1 MTPKQL
7 KLGFLALCLCATLL
21 GAAKATADAPPDA
34 GDPESAIRYSQA
46 ALGRVLDDFGFRS
59 EDGGTV
65 RLADYRGKPLVINLV
80 YTSCADVCPMVVQT
94 LARAV
99 DAGQAALGADSFSV
113 VTVGF
118 DAAHDTPARMRAF
131 ASSQGV
137 ELPNWRFLSADVTT
151 VARLAEELGFIFNES
166 PQGFDHLAQTTVVD
180 ADGRVYRQVYGAEF
194 EIPALVEPLKDLV
207 YGRGVA
213 VTGVESLFDR
223 IRLFCTIYD
232 PARDRYRFSYAIL
245 ISIVGGGLSVG
256 AVGFVLLRAVIR
268 LYRRE
273 AGGLTG

>member
-1 MTPKQL
+1 M
-7 KLGFLALCLCATLL
+7 LAGSLCAVLAGPTM
-21 GAAKATADAPPDA
+21 TIADESPAPSEA
-34 GDPESAIRYSQA
+34 EAAIRYSQE
-46 ALGRVLDDFGFRS
+46 ALGRTLSDYEFRS
-59 EDGGTV
+59 EDGRAV
-65 RLADYRGKPLVINLV
+65 RLADFLGKPLVINLV

-99 DAGQAALGADSFSV
+99 DAGQVALGADSFAV

-137 ELPNWRFLSADVTT
+137 DLPIWQFLSADAATVTQ
-151 VARLAEELGFIFNES
+151 LASELGFTFYQS
-166 PQGFDHLAQTTVVD
+166 PRGFDHLAQTTVVD
-180 ADGRVYRQVYGAEF
+180 AEGRVYRQVYGAEF

-207 YGRGVA
+207 FGRGTA
-213 VTGVESLFDR
+213 VTGMASLFDR
-223 IRLFCTIYD
+223 IRLFCTVYD
-232 PARDRYRFSYAIL
+232 PARDRYRFSYTIFIA
-245 ISIVGGGLSVG
+245 IVGGGLSVG

-273 AGGLTG
+273 AGGLAG

>member
-7 KLGFLALCLCATLL
+7 KLNFLALCLGWTLV
-21 GAAKATADAPPDA
+21 GSADAAADAPPDT

-46 ALGRVLDDFGFRS
+46 AVGRVLDDFGFRS

-118 DAAHDTPARMRAF
+118 DAAHDTPGRMRAF

-137 ELPNWRFLSADVTT
+137 ELPNWRFLSTDVPT
-151 VARLAEELGFIFNES
+151 VARLAEELGFIFSES

-207 YGRGVA
+207 YGRGTA
-213 VTGVESLFDR
+213 VTSVESLFDR

-232 PARDRYRFSYAIL
+232 PARDRYRFSYAIF

>member
-7 KLGFLALCLCATLL
+7 KLDFLALCLCATLL
-21 GAAKATADAPPDA
+21 GATKATADAPPDA

-273 AGGLTG
+273 AGGFTG

>member
-113 VTVGF
+113 VSVGF

>member
-273 AGGLTG
+273 AGGFTG

>member
-1 MTPKQL
+1 MIPKQL
-7 KLGFLALCLCATLL
+7 TLEFVALCLCVTLVTP
-21 GAAKATADAPPDA
+21 AHVAADALPDA
-34 GDPESAIRYSQA
+34 GDPEVAIRYSQA
-46 ALGRVLDDFGFRS
+46 ALGRLLDDFGFRS
-59 EDGGTV
+59 DDGETV

-99 DAGQAALGADSFSV
+99 DAGQAALGADSFSIM
-113 VTVGF
+113 TVGF

-137 ELPNWRFLSADVTT
+137 ELPNWRFLSTDVTT
-151 VARLAEELGFIFNES
+151 AARLAEELGFVFNKS

-180 ADGRVYRQVYGAEF
+180 GDGRVYRQVYGAEF
-194 EIPALVEPLKDLV
+194 DIPELVEPLKDLV
-207 YGRGVA
+207 YGRGTAVSSVA
-213 VTGVESLFDR
+213 TLFDR

-232 PARDRYRFSYAIL
+232 PARDRYRFSYAIF